1 MALVQCMSCGEKIIE
16 NEDEAILDCPKC
28 GSGPIKVL
36 EDDH

>member
-16 NEDEAILDCPKC
+16 DKDAAILDCPKC

-36 EDDH
+36 EGD